1 MGFTWKT
8 WFHGNTSFFLWPNNI
23 LLYGYTTF
31 CSFTHQ
37 LMNIWVVS
45 TFWLLWIELLLIFAY
60 KFLCEHMF
68 SSLGY
73 IPRSR
78 IAQSYGNIMFNIW
91 KSACF
96 SKKFSTFYIPTSNVL
111 IGVLISP
118 SPCQH
123 LLPSKTLR
131 YHSECEVILM
141 VLTCIFWWLMI
152 LSIFFHVLVGHEKI
166 FIYLF
171 WEMLFACLLIGL
183 LVYFCGCYESSLY
196 SVWYL
201 LRYRTSNSFSHPV
214 GFSLIWRYPLKP
226 RSLKF

>member
-1 MGFTWKT
+1 MGFTLKT

-45 TFWLLWIELLLIFAY
+45 TFWLLWIVLLLIFAY

-78 IAQSYGNIMFNIW
+78 IAQSYGNIMFNVW
-91 KSACF
+91 KCACF
-96 SKKFSTFYIPTSNVL
+96 PKQFSTFYIPTSNAL
-111 IGVLISP
+111 TGVSISP

-131 YHSECEVILM
+131 YHSECEVILIM
-141 VLTCIFWWLMI
+141 VVSCIFWWLMI
-152 LSIFFHVLVGHEKI
+152 LSIFFSCACWPWKD
-166 FIYLF
+166 IYIS
-171 WEMLFACLLIGL
+171 WEMFFACLLIGL
-183 LVYFCGCYESSLY
+183 LVYFCGWYESSLY
-196 SVWYL
+196 SVQSL
-201 LRYRTSNSFSHPV
+201 LRYRISNIFSHPV

-226 RSLKF
+226 QSFKF

>member
-1 MGFTWKT
+1 
-8 WFHGNTSFFLWPNNI
+8 
-23 LLYGYTTF
+23 
-31 CSFTHQ
+31 
-37 LMNIWVVS
+37 MNIWVVS

-96 SKKFSTFYIPTSNVL
+96 PKKFSTFYIPTSNVL

-171 WEMLFACLLIGL
+171 WEMFFACLLIGL